1 MTAGAATRKR
11 SVLVRALSVA
21 GALALGVVF
30 YFVFVVALIAGFFHP
45 TPPIARGLS
54 STIAM
59 SEQQFE
65 DRVEATFPLGS
76 SEAEM
81 IETLE
86 RQGFTRQEAD
96 FGGDVGRLPYMGVS
110 LPRGFCG
117 VNISIYWEAEQ
128 GRLTEVRGN
137 YGVTCL

>member
-1 MTAGAATRKR
+1 MR
-11 SVLVRALSVA
+11 VLSVA
-21 GALALGVVF
+21 GALALGVLF
-30 YFVFVVALIAGFFHP
+30 YFVFVVALIAGAFHP
-45 TPPIARGLS
+45 TPPIARNLS
-54 STIAM
+54 RTIAM

-65 DRVEATFPLGS
+65 GRVEATFPLGS

-96 FGGDVGRLPYMGVS
+96 FGGEVGRLPYMGVS

-117 VNISIYWEAEQ
+117 VNISIYWEAEE
-128 GRLTEVRGN
+128 GRLTDVRGN